1 MEEIKFVAQISNFN
15 RKALRSGDTQI
26 RLIVDCQ
33 DTPKKQ
39 NEVMKGL
46 SNVQLGDTLVD
57 ITIKDYH
64 E

>member
-1 MEEIKFVAQISNFN
+1 MEEVKFVAQISNFN

-26 RLIVDCQ
+26 RLIIDCVDN
-33 DTPKKQ
+33 PEKQ
-39 NEVMKGL
+39 NEVMEGL
-46 SNVQLGDTLVD
+46 SNVQLGDILVE